1 MSSTTVSKGFSS
13 LTPVGTPK
21 KQTPSPAVDSPGN
34 WTHPRLAEITKR
46 QKRTTFTDKNAR
58 IIAYNVAALV
68 IVHLFK
74 TNATVQKY
82 ERSFPESTRSLI
94 WWANLGL
101 QVIPLVNILIALLP
115 VFRKKDDLSDIPL
128 TTTQR
133 KLLGLPPSSAP
144 ATPGSVFSTPPRYTR
159 TPSLSGSVGSSKS
172 ISGSPLSG
180 SPSAAAAANNK
191 RLNGSPFSPVGAG
204 SPLFQKMHGRRS
216 SLSGSGG
223 ISSALLSP
231 GASNG
236 SNLFGQSTASGTAT
250 PSPSGKRT
258 SVGLNSKFLYEKG
271 RRSSGAAGWLQ

>member
-1 MSSTTVSKGFSS
+1 MNYRKPWPTEIKT
-13 LTPVGTPK
+13 LT
-21 KQTPSPAVDSPGN
+21 N
-34 WTHPRLAEITKR
+34 PRS
-46 QKRTTFTDKNAR
+46 
-58 IIAYNVAALV
+58 
-68 IVHLFK
+68 
-74 TNATVQKY
+74 
-82 ERSFPESTRSLI
+82 SFPESTRSLI

-172 ISGSPLSG
+172 INGSPLSG